1 MGKRRRRS
9 LSRIFGE
16 KMKTGDIVLI
26 PFPFA
31 ELTSVKVRP
40 AVIIC
45 ETKDKYKDI
54 VVSAISSIVPK
65 DLSENEILI
74 RPGKENKLKTNSMIK
89 VDRIVTVKRDDIIAE
104 LGKLEPKQV
113 ELFKTKFKNLVS
125 RK

>member
-1 MGKRRRRS
+1 
-9 LSRIFGE
+9 
-16 KMKTGDIVLI
+16 MKTGDIVLI

-40 AVIIC
+40 AVVIC

-54 VVSAISSIVPK
+54 VVSAISSIAPK

-74 RPGKENKLKTNSMIK
+74 RPGKENKLKANSMIK

-125 RK
+125 GK

>member
-1 MGKRRRRS
+1 
-9 LSRIFGE
+9 
-16 KMKTGDIVLI
+16 MKTGDIVLI